1 MRVPDHGLSYS
12 MRTTPEPTAC
22 SSFDTS
28 RESTRVPVVI
38 VAVTL
43 LGRTLAALFC
53 VSSTA
58 ASICSTSRLTRALS
72 SASATGCS
80 SAEANTTAAR
90 SSGSGSVSGS
100 VNLSSSSFHTL
111 LACTNSSGASH
122 SSRMYLSARCT
133 VTPAT
138 PALVDS
144 VSLVA
149 PSAFSRK

>member
-1 MRVPDHGLSYS
+1 VPDHGLSYS
-12 MRTTPEPTAC
+12 IRTTPEPTAA

-43 LGRTLAALFC
+43 FGRTFDADFWL
-53 VSSTA
+53 SSTA
-58 ASICSTSRLTRALS
+58 ASICSTSRLTRAFS

-80 SAEANTTAAR
+80 SADANTTAAR

-111 LACTNSSGASH
+111 LAWMNSSGASH
-122 SSRMYLSARCT
+122 SSRMYLRARWT

-138 PALVDS
+138 PAFDDR

-149 PSAFSRK
+149 PSECSRR